1 MPAVTS
7 TPEGSAAGTR
17 VAEGVASVIT
27 SWKRIAGYAIVTGAV
42 ASGLVLVLPQRYQT
56 TFSIT
61 PSQTTGTLGATSSS
75 LLSAAQGL
83 GLGGIAS
90 ALGARPDLDYFVALL
105 NSRTLAENV
114 LLHPLPRGLYA
125 RDTTA
130 ANLLAVYGVDPDGF
144 EYSLEQGVRK
154 FGDRLDVKADPT
166 SGVISIEFSAPTA
179 ALARAVGRITLE
191 TLDDLNT
198 SINRQTT
205 LARERFSQ
213 RQVGESQ
220 RRLLAAEDSLQTF
233 YVANRQFGSSPVLTF
248 QEGRLKRRVDLAQSV
263 YVSLS
268 QQYEQARLDASSDL
282 PSFAVVD
289 QPNTP
294 ALRSFPKRRRAVMAA
309 MILVILGLSATI
321 FTKTAFLR
329 AGGESS
335 DALAAVAAAAKT
347 ASGEAAAL
355 YRRLVRRRTDL

>member
-1 MPAVTS
+1 MTAPKDIS
-7 TPEGSAAGTR
+7 SASNRLALGI
-17 VAEGVASVIT
+17 ASVIA
-27 SWKRIAGYAIVTGAV
+27 SWKRIATYAVITGFV
-42 ASGLVLVLPQRYQT
+42 ASGLVMVLPQRYQT
-56 TFSIT
+56 TFSVA
-61 PSQTTGTLGATSSS
+61 PSQTTGTLGATTSS
-75 LLSAAQGL
+75 LLGAAQGL

-90 ALGARPDLDYFVALL
+90 ALGARPDLDYFVAML

-114 LLHPLPRGLYA
+114 LLHPLPRGVYP
-125 RDTTA
+125 RDSVA
-130 ANLLAVYGVDPDGF
+130 ANLLGVYGVDPDQF

-166 SGVISIEFSAPTA
+166 SGVISIAFSAPTA
-179 ALARAVGRITLE
+179 ALARAVGKITLE

-205 LARERFSQ
+205 LARERFSE

-220 RRLLAAEDSLQTF
+220 RRLLSAEDSLQAF

-263 YVSLS
+263 FVSLS

-289 QPNTP
+289 RPNTP

-309 MILVILGLSATI
+309 VILVMLGLAATI
-321 FTKTAFLR
+321 FTNAALLR
-329 AGGESS
+329 AGEESS
-335 DALAAVAAAAKT
+335 ASLELVGAAAREAL
-347 ASGEAAAL
+347 SEAAAL
-355 YRRLVRRRTDL
+355 YRRLVRRRTER